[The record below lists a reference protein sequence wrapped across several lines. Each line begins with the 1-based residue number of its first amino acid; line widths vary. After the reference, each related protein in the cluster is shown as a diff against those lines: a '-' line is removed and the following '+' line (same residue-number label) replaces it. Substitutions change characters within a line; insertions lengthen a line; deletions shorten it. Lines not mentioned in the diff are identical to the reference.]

1 MLPTGK
7 PEVRE
12 RHSAIVGDLTA
23 VPSLSF
29 SLKYSGMC
37 FEIGSSKESFFSS
50 TRTATKVAVIGL
62 VMEAIETGV
71 LFFQG
76 LSEPT

>member
-1 MLPTGK
+1 
-7 PEVRE
+7 
-12 RHSAIVGDLTA
+12 
-23 VPSLSF
+23 
-29 SLKYSGMC
+29 MC

-50 TRTATKVAVIGL
+50 TRIATKVAVIGL

-76 LSEPT
+76 LSVPV